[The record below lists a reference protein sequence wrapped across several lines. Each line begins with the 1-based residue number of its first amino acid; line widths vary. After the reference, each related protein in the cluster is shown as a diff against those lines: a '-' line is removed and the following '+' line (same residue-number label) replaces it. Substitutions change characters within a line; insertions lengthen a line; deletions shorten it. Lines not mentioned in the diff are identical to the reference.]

1 MREVRSAAL
10 SAEGRGSKFDTTTD
24 LPETRRVLKISAVKR
39 IEQVRNIYV
48 REYLVKKIDSKP
60 NAQGAHCS
68 KIGYYIRFA
77 RDLKLREQ
85 STQHCSKFDTTASDW
100 QGVCLYCKD

>member
-24 LPETRRVLKISAVKR
+24 LPETRRALKISAVKR

-77 RDLKLREQ
+77 RDLRAQGAEY
-85 STQHCSKFDTTASDW
+85 TT
-100 QGVCLYCKD
+100 L